1 MESKAHWE
9 HIYKSKG
16 IREVSWFQE
25 HASQSIELIK
35 KTGVSLGA
43 NIIDVGGGASTLVD
57 DLLDKGYSKIT
68 VLDISG
74 AALRRSQDRLGQR
87 ASRVIWL
94 ELDIIRAELPP
105 NFYDVWHDRAVF
117 HFLTN
122 EADRARYVR
131 AVQRSVKPG
140 GHIVVASFGLSG
152 PEKCSGLNV
161 VRYSAESMH
170 REFGSDF
177 ELVDSTTQTHHT
189 PSGTD
194 QQFIY
199 CYCRLKRLR
208 LDSHAAK
215 AVAS

>member
-1 MESKAHWE
+1 MKSKAHWE

-16 IREVSWFQE
+16 VREVSWFQE
-25 HASQSIELIK
+25 HATQSIELIK

-43 NIIDVGGGASTLVD
+43 EIIDVGGGASTLVD
-57 DLLDKGYSKIT
+57 DLLDQGYSNIT

-94 ELDIIRAELPP
+94 ELDILRAELNP

-122 EADRARYVR
+122 EADRAQYVR
-131 AVQRSVKPG
+131 AVQESVKAG
-140 GHIVVASFGLSG
+140 GHIIVASFGLRG

-170 REFGSDF
+170 REFGNDF
-177 ELVDSTTQTHHT
+177 ELVDTATEVHNT
-189 PSGTD
+189 PFGTD
-194 QQFIY
+194 QQFI
-199 CYCRLKRLR
+199 
-208 LDSHAAK
+208 
-215 AVAS
+215 